1 MSPSFSKV
9 VEHIIIRNVLDSDM
23 PFVGRTAIERI
34 SLALCAVMVGVG
46 LIFLLYAL
54 YLYLQTV
61 QTPAM
66 AAGVTGL
73 GALILGGMIGSV
85 QMFAVWFK
93 LRKIRKMKADLETIV
108 RDVIASANDDVG
120 ASVRENPKLAVMVA
134 ALAGYMLGDRFL

>member
-1 MSPSFSKV
+1 MNPSMSKV
-9 VEHIIIRNVLDSDM
+9 IEHMIIRNVLNSDM

-34 SLALCAVMVGVG
+34 FLALCAVMMGVG
-46 LIFLLYAL
+46 FIFLLYAL

-73 GALILGGMIGSV
+73 GALVLGALLGSIQLLV
-85 QMFAVWFK
+85 MWLK
-93 LRKIRKMKADLETIV
+93 LHKIKKMKSNLESIV
-108 RDVIASANDDVG
+108 RDIVTSANDDVD

-134 ALAGYMLGDRFL
+134 ALVGYMLGDRFL